1 MSRRHIVGSILLAG
15 ALAPI
20 ACTPG
25 PVVPES
31 FTPTIILVSLDGFRW
46 DYLERPPMVNLR
58 RLAADGVRAEGVV
71 SAFPTKTF
79 PNHYTMVTGLYPDHH
94 GIVANN
100 MWDPVLQAR
109 FGLSIR
115 EAVADGRWW
124 GGEPIWVTA
133 IKQGQQAA
141 AMFWPGSEAEIK
153 GIRPTYW
160 MPYDGNI
167 PDAARVDT
175 VLSWLN
181 LPADQRP
188 SFLTLY
194 ISAIDDAGHR
204 HGTNSP
210 ELNDGLAKVDRVL
223 GRLIDGLDARGLGDR
238 VDVIVTTDHGMAD
251 TSVDR
256 VIVID
261 DYIDLSTVRVVDWSP
276 VIAIAPP
283 ADRIDEVY
291 QQLVHAHPNLRVYK
305 KEDVPAYLRF
315 GSHPRVPA
323 IIGIADEG
331 WSIASRKRFEERPE
345 WFAGATH
352 GYDHTLES
360 MKGVFVAD
368 GPSFKDGAV
377 VPSFHNIH
385 LYALMSHILGLA
397 PAPNDGTIDSVRTL
411 LRVAGVPA
419 SMH

>member
-1 MSRRHIVGSILLAG
+1 
-15 ALAPI
+15 
-20 ACTPG
+20 
-25 PVVPES
+25 
-31 FTPTIILVSLDGFRW
+31 
-46 DYLERPPMVNLR
+46 
-58 RLAADGVRAEGVV
+58 
-71 SAFPTKTF
+71 
-79 PNHYTMVTGLYPDHH
+79 
-94 GIVANN
+94 
-100 MWDPVLQAR
+100 
-109 FGLSIR
+109 
-115 EAVADGRWW
+115 
-124 GGEPIWVTA
+124 
-133 IKQGQQAA
+133 
-141 AMFWPGSEAEIK
+141 
-153 GIRPTYW
+153 
-160 MPYDGNI
+160 MPYDGTI

-175 VLSWLN
+175 VLSWLD

-204 HGTNSP
+204 HGTDSP
-210 ELNDGLAKVDRVL
+210 ELNDGLVQVDRVL
-223 GRLIDGLDARGLGDR
+223 GRLIDGLGARGLGDR

-256 VIVID
+256 VIIID

-283 ADRIDEVY
+283 ADRIEEVY
-291 QQLVHAHPNLRVYK
+291 QQLVHAHPNLKVYK
-305 KEDVPAYLRF
+305 KEEVPTYLHF

-331 WSIASRKRFEERPE
+331 WSIGARKRFEERPE

-360 MKGVFVAD
+360 MKGAFVAD

-377 VPSFHNIH
+377 VASFQNIH
-385 LYALMSHILGLA
+385 LYALMSHILGLV

-411 LRVAGVPA
+411 LRVAGIPA
-419 SMH
+419 STQ

>member
-1 MSRRHIVGSILLAG
+1 MSRRHIVRSILLAG
-15 ALAPI
+15 ALAPT
-20 ACTPG
+20 ACTPR
-25 PVVPES
+25 PIVPES
-31 FTPTIILVSLDGFRW
+31 FTPTIILVSIDGFRW

-58 RLAADGVRAEGVV
+58 RLAAGGVRAEGIVP
-71 SAFPTKTF
+71 AFPTKTF

-100 MWDPVLQAR
+100 MWDPVLDAK

-133 IKQGQQAA
+133 IKQGQRAA

-160 MPYDGNI
+160 MPYNGNI

-175 VLSWLN
+175 VLSWLD

-194 ISAIDDAGHR
+194 ISAIDNAGHR

-210 ELNDGLAKVDRVL
+210 EFNDGLAKVDRVL
-223 GRLIDGLDARGLGDR
+223 GRLIDGLAARGLADQ

-283 ADRIDEVY
+283 ADRIDSVY
-291 QQLVHAHPNLRVYK
+291 QQLEHAHPNLRVYK
-305 KEDVPAYLRF
+305 KEDVPAYLHF

-345 WFAGATH
+345 GFAGANH

-360 MKGVFVAD
+360 MKGGDYDVP
-368 GPSFKDGAV
+368 PSKTARIQVGDTLIAFGNATSITD
-377 VPSFHNIH
+377 
-385 LYALMSHILGLA
+385 MLA
-397 PAPNDGTIDSVRTL
+397 
-411 LRVAGVPA
+411 
-419 SMH
+419 H